1 MIDPW
6 NKCINYGVFKKSRT
20 SWQIK
25 IRFED
30 ISNQAANIQKVL
42 CVEKLV
48 KNQKFSKMAYL
59 GGCHILSR
67 CATTRWD
74 IGFFICSRCNFKRLT
89 LYLRQSRVYQKAN
102 FDADGD
108 NQDRYS
114 YSENWSNRKLIS
126 DVIEENKFLE
136 LSKKRVW
143 TFRNASSTFRVG
155 KSIGLLEFFRL
166 WKSLFRVD

>member
-1 MIDPW
+1 M
-6 NKCINYGVFKKSRT
+6 NFLKLHLET
-20 SWQIK
+20 IK
-25 IRFED
+25 IVKSQF
-30 ISNQAANIQKVL
+30 
-42 CVEKLV
+42 LV
-48 KNQKFSKMAYL
+48 NAQFPIFSSYIFRLKMASWFSEFVGYA
-59 GGCHILSR
+59 S
-67 CATTRWD
+67 TTSWD